1 MKKFQ
6 LKKRKIIF
14 TVAILVFFSAMG
26 FLILGIKLKSDLVS
40 VYKNRQS
47 VIIKDRNGENIFLKP
62 NYPGYYAEYSDDI
75 PPDFKNLLLKKEDKY
90 FYYHLGINPV
100 SALRALYNYSAGKN
114 NLASSTITQQ
124 LVKILLGNEKERTLK
139 NKFKE
144 ALYALSL
151 EIYLNKDEILE
162 MYGNSVYFGNNVQGL
177 NIASRLYFE
186 SSPALLSEGQ
196 ALQLLATISSPS
208 ENNPFTLSSYSQS
221 QILAGRLGKSSEGIK
236 QITEKEI
243 KTRKENFEKYKK
255 GNGYF
260 ELQSLGVDCESG
272 CGLTIDQN
280 LGKNIREIMKRMLSS
295 IAEKDIN
302 NGAVVI
308 IKLPENELL
317 SVVGS
322 PDPSVLLRGYQI
334 NMAKEPRAAGSVVKP
349 FIYLNGFS
357 KGLRPYTLVEDKE
370 YRYII
375 GAGFALYP
383 KNYDYQYRGETNLHY
398 ALTNSLNVPAVKV
411 LEYVGLDD
419 FYSFLLKDLEFR
431 PVQDME
437 NYQLG
442 IALGT
447 LETDLI
453 SLSYYFTIFPNKGM
467 LHPLK
472 IYGSGDKTLSYD
484 SRANFSLQKK
494 VSEEKYTQLINK
506 VLSDRD
512 TGIEQFGIESELNLL
527 QDNYAVKTGTS
538 REFSDSWTIG
548 YTPDFLVGAWVGNSD
563 YTPMEKVSG
572 QSGAGKIWH
581 EIMNLLINSPYNK
594 KTPFDFSLIKEFKKE
609 ENVEYGLQNDDYEKQ
624 RNLLEDKQIIL
635 NPHQNDVFLLEENT
649 QISLKAKEKVFWYV
663 NGDIEGSEKETI
675 FRPKIFGAYDITA
688 KTENGRGESI
698 KIYVEEKK

>member
-26 FLILGIKLKSDLVS
+26 FLILGIKLKSDLVL

-47 VIIKDRNGENIFLKP
+47 VIIKDRNGENIYLKP
-62 NYPGYYAEYSDDI
+62 NYLGYYAEYSNSI

-124 LVKILLGNEKERTLK
+124 LVKILLENEKERTLK

-151 EIYLNKDEILE
+151 EIYLSKDEILE

-208 ENNPFTLSSYSQS
+208 ENNPFTLSSYDQS
-221 QILAGRLGKSSEGIK
+221 QILAGRLGKPSESIK

-272 CGLTIDQN
+272 CSLTIDQN
-280 LGKNIREIMKRMLSS
+280 LGKNIREIMKRKLSS

-322 PDPSVLLRGYQI
+322 PDPNVLLRGYQI

-349 FIYLNGFS
+349 FIYLNGFF

-375 GAGFALYP
+375 GTGFALYP

-453 SLSYYFTIFPNKGM
+453 SLSYYFTIFPNEGM
-467 LHPLK
+467 IYPLK

-484 SRANFSLQKK
+484 SRADFSLQKK
-494 VSEEKYTQLINK
+494 VSEEKYAQLINK
-506 VLSDRD
+506 VLSDRN
-512 TGIEQFGIESELNLL
+512 TGIEQFGIKSELNLL

-538 REFSDSWTIG
+538 REFSDSWTVG
-548 YTPDFLVGAWVGNSD
+548 YTPDFLVGVWVGNSD
-563 YTPMEKVSG
+563 YAPMEKVSG

-581 EIMNLLINSPYNK
+581 ETMNLLINSPYNK
-594 KTPFDFSLIKEFKKE
+594 KTPFDFNLIKEFKKE

-663 NGDIEGSEKETI
+663 NGEIMGEEKEII
-675 FRPKIFGAYDITA
+675 FKPKTSGTYDITA
-688 KTENGRGESI
+688 KTEDGREESLI
-698 KIYVEEKK
+698 IYVEKEK